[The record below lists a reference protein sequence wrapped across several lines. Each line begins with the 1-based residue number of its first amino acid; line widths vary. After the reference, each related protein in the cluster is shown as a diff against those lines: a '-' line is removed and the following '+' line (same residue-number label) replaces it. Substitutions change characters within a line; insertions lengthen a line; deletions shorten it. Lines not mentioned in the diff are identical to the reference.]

1 MRSEFS
7 ASPRQAINKSSG
19 KINFQASTA
28 MTKSAPAAWQ
38 RILLKLSGDALA
50 DDRKFGI
57 EGELLAATANE
68 LKSIVEL
75 GVELGIVIGGG
86 NFFRGMRAATTGI
99 DRLGSDYIG
108 MLR

>member
-1 MRSEFS
+1 
-7 ASPRQAINKSSG
+7 
-19 KINFQASTA
+19 

-38 RILLKLSGDALA
+38 RILLKLSGEALA

-68 LKSIVEL
+68 LKSI
-75 GVELGIVIGGG
+75 VELGIVIGGG